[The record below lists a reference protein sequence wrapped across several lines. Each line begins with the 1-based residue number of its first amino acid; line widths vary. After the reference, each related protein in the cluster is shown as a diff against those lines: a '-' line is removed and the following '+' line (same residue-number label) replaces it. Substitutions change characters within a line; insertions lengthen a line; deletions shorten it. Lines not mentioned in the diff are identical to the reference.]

1 MAGKKTITDEPSDA
15 ELALP
20 PGLVIDAEKTK
31 GTAEPIDAEFTEDR
45 PANPEVA
52 KALGFV
58 AEKKE
63 EPKAPSTP
71 PAPRPSVEMD
81 ARGNAKAF
89 DLDQAYRVAKAL
101 WQGKGF
107 PNWVKSAEEALAVS
121 IFLKNLGLEV
131 MTGVQHVC
139 EVNGRLTLWGEG
151 PLAAVRASGNLKSI
165 KEGFY
170 TSDYKEICFRN
181 KNLDAELH
189 FAYCV
194 TVRKDNGERKETWFT
209 VKDAA
214 TATQGVAA
222 IWKGYKR
229 TMFKRKARA
238 ENLKDNFGDVLEGAG
253 IAEYDH
259 EAAPDMVVNGEEGKP
274 VPVPLAERLN
284 QKALADETQIQ
295 N

>member
-1 MAGKKTITDEPSDA
+1 MKKDLPTPLKPGEDPQDFTAGQPEPLPEEFPAEMRQTKTVEVEVVA
-15 ELALP
+15 
-20 PGLVIDAEKTK
+20 
-31 GTAEPIDAEFTEDR
+31 
-45 PANPEVA
+45 PAVP
-52 KALGFV
+52 
-58 AEKKE
+58 KKE
-63 EPKAPSTP
+63 EPRHQAAP

-81 ARGNAKAF
+81 ARGSAKAF

-107 PNWVKSAEEALAVS
+107 PNWVKSAEQALAVS

-170 TSDYKEICFRN
+170 TAEYKEICFKN
-181 KNLDAELH
+181 KNLDDELH
-189 FAYCV
+189 FAFCR
-194 TVRKDNGERKETWFT
+194 TVRKDNGEVKETWFSA
-209 VKDAA
+209 KDEK
-214 TATQGVAA
+214 TATQGLAA
-222 IWKGYKR
+222 VWKGYRR

-253 IAEYDH
+253 IAEYDY
-259 EAAPDMVVNGEEGKP
+259 EAAPDMVVHGDENKP
-274 VPVPLAERLN
+274 KPVPLAERLN
-284 QKALADETQIQ
+284 QKAIADGSEPPVQAG
-295 N
+295 